1 MSLLYAIELFGVAVF
16 AMAGAIEA
24 ARNRFDLFGVLVLAF
39 VSALGGGTLRD
50 LLLDRSPLSWIADTR
65 LAYVALGSGFAMFLL
80 AKFVRIPFR
89 ALLYAD
95 AVGLAAFTVSGTL
108 IAMNQSMPGLVAV
121 LMGMASGIFGG
132 VIRDIMANE
141 IPLIFRRD
149 VYATASL
156 SGALWIYWSQMFGL
170 NDTASL
176 TSGFILV
183 VLVRFAAIRWQLS
196 LPGFLNT
203 ASYRRENHPEDL

>member
-1 MSLLYAIELFGVAVF
+1 MPMLYALELFGVCVF

-50 LLLDRSPLSWIADTR
+50 LLLDRAPLSWVADTG
-65 LAYVALGSGFAMFLL
+65 LAYVALVSGFGMFLL

-95 AVGLAAFTVSGTL
+95 AFGLAAFTVSGTQL
-108 IAMNQSMPGLVAV
+108 AMNQQAPPLVAV
-121 LMGMASGIFGG
+121 MMGMATGIFGG
-132 VIRDIMANE
+132 IIRDIMANE

-156 SGALWIYWSQMFGL
+156 LGALWVYWSQMFGL
-170 NDTASL
+170 ETGPALTA
-176 TSGFILV
+176 GFLLV
-183 VLVRFAAIRWQLS
+183 IVIRFAAIHWQLS